1 MLCVNDFFAR
11 AVCGVWRDGGAR
23 PRRRQKVQS
32 AESRETLAAER
43 DQSAEREPVARAAAR
58 LVPARRGSRQHCRW
72 RRLHTTA
79 HGTAGRAVERDPL
92 ERAARYD
99 ATQ

>member
-11 AVCGVWRDGGAR
+11 AVWGLAGSCLGERD
-23 PRRRQKVQS
+23 
-32 AESRETLAAER
+32 RET
-43 DQSAEREPVARAAAR
+43 REPVARAAAR
-58 LVPARRGSRQHCRW
+58 LVPARRGSRRHCHW

>member
-11 AVCGVWRDGGAR
+11 AVWGLAGWRG
-23 PRRRQKVQS
+23 QS
-32 AESRETLAAER
+32 AVHGERVRESGVRREPA
-43 DQSAEREPVARAAAR
+43 QPVARAAAR
-58 LVPARRGSRQHCRW
+58 LVPARRGSRRHCHW